1 VAAKKSKRTVKKL
14 KSLEVK
20 AKDVRGGG
28 ANTFVKFGGIDGE
41 SQAGGHKDWIEV
53 MTYTPKK

>member
-1 VAAKKSKRTVKKL
+1 MAAKKSKRTVQKL
-14 KSLEVK
+14 KNLDVK

-28 ANTFVKFGGIDGE
+28 ANTFVKFGDISGE
-41 SQAGGHKDWIEV
+41 SQADGHKDWIEV